1 MSESF
6 KKLLGSLLIFLLLVV
21 LSAEGAWVL
30 EKVGLTLAHPFN
42 LWAHYVLGIGLWMV
56 GALVTVRLMAMF
68 FWERFMAPR
77 LGGHVPKLLKDVVAV
92 ILFLLAVIGIV
103 GTVFRLPITG
113 LLATSGAM
121 GLVVGLA
128 IKSIIADLFTGI
140 AFNVDRPFLVGEW
153 LTLHERGLEPIT
165 GQVVEV
171 SWRSTQIKK
180 TDGVLVVVP
189 NGRMGLAILTNLSR
203 PKVESRFKLKFSLD
217 FDVPTERALRIL
229 EAALK
234 SAPGVLDKPMAKVR
248 VNGTSQRGM
257 EYELRYWL
265 DPVKT
270 SPSKG
275 RNNISIA
282 VLDHMHQAGLKL
294 AFPKQDIYM
303 ARMPKRHFESAVD
316 CQRLLE
322 RVDLFE
328 TLQPQ
333 EFENLAAGIQQRSF
347 KAYETIVEE
356 NQEDQ
361 SMYILVEGLLEV
373 HATSDDGTEV
383 KIGILTPGQFFG
395 EMSLLTGEPRSAT
408 VRAATNTLA
417 YEITKDDLLPLLE
430 QRPKL
435 AEDMAAAM
443 ADRQVA
449 AHDAQEKH
457 LRETQIIHS
466 REGLTKSLLGKV
478 RGLFRLES

>member
-1 MSESF
+1 MGHDIKVSLKRGD
-6 KKLLGSLLIFLLLVV
+6 KKSL
-21 LSAEGAWVL
+21 
-30 EKVGLTLAHPFN
+30 KVSPN
-42 LWAHYVLGIGLWMV
+42 LHGPHNW
-56 GALVTVRLMAMF
+56 RLRR
-68 FWERFMAPR
+68 WKP
-77 LGGHVPKLLKDVVAV
+77 H
-92 ILFLLAVIGIV
+92 
-103 GTVFRLPITG
+103 
-113 LLATSGAM
+113 
-121 GLVVGLA
+121 
-128 IKSIIADLFTGI
+128 
-140 AFNVDRPFLVGEW
+140 
-153 LTLHERGLEPIT
+153 
-165 GQVVEV
+165 Q
-171 SWRSTQIKK
+171 TQ
-180 TDGVLVVVP
+180 TQ
-189 NGRMGLAILTNLSR
+189 S
-203 PKVESRFKLKFSLD
+203 
-217 FDVPTERALRIL
+217 ALR
-229 EAALK
+229 
-234 SAPGVLDKPMAKVR
+234 R
-248 VNGTSQRGM
+248 
-257 EYELRYWL
+257 
-265 DPVKT
+265 
-270 SPSKG
+270 
-275 RNNISIA
+275 ISVA
-282 VLDHMHQAGLKL
+282 
-294 AFPKQDIYM
+294 
-303 ARMPKRHFESAVD
+303 
-316 CQRLLE
+316 QRLLE

-449 AHDAQEKH
+449 AYDAQEKH